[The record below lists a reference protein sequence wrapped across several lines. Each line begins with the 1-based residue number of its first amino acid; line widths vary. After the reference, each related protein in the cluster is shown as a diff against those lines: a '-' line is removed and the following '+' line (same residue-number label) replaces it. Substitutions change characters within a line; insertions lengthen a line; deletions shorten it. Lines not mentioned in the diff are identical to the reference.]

1 MDAEPNACGAGAWR
15 AVFVSHHL
23 VVERIEEALAN
34 AGLPPLSWYDVL
46 LTVAGAPEQRLRMF
60 EVAEGIVMSRSGL
73 TRLVDRIES
82 GGLLRRETCPN
93 DRRGTH
99 LALTPEGEA
108 MLERA
113 LPVYTAAIQE
123 HFLRHLADPGA
134 VETVLQPVIDAA
146 RAARKPC
153 TAECAAAEA
162 ADAARP
168 TDAARAIEAA
178 RAPETARATAEA
190 AA

>member
-1 MDAEPNACGAGAWR
+1 MDAEPNVCGAGAWR
-15 AVFVSHHL
+15 AVFVAHHL
-23 VVERIEEALAN
+23 VVERIEEALAD
-34 AGLPPLSWYDVL
+34 AALPPLSWYDVL
-46 LTVAGAPEQRLRMF
+46 LTVARAPDQRLRMF

-82 GGLLRRETCPN
+82 GGLLRRETCPS

-99 LALTPEGEA
+99 LALTEQGEE
-108 MLERA
+108 MLQRA

-134 VETVLQPVIDAA
+134 VETVLGPVIDAA
-146 RAARKPC
+146 RAARKRC

-162 ADAARP
+162 ADSAG
-168 TDAARAIEAA
+168 AARAIDAT
-178 RAPETARATAEA
+178 RAPKTARATAEA

>member
-1 MDAEPNACGAGAWR
+1 MTADPNARGADACGASAWR

-23 VVERIEEALAN
+23 VSERIEEALAD

-46 LTVAGAPEQRLRMF
+46 LTVAGAPGRRLRMF

-73 TRLVDRIES
+73 TRLVDRIER
-82 GGLLRRETCPN
+82 GGLLCRETCPS

-99 LALTPEGEA
+99 LALTEKGEVLLRQA
-108 MLERA
+108 A
-113 LPVYTAAIQE
+113 PVYTAAIQE
-123 HFLRHLADPGA
+123 HFLRHLADPA
-134 VETVLQPVIDAA
+134 TVETALQPVIDAA
-146 RAARKPC
+146 RAAGKPT

-162 ADAARP
+162 ADAA
-168 TDAARAIEAA
+168 AAVRAAS
-178 RAPETARATAEA
+178 EA

>member
-1 MDAEPNACGAGAWR
+1 MESANTACGAGAWR

-23 VVERIEEALAN
+23 VVERIEESLAE

-46 LTVAGAPEQRLRMF
+46 LTVAKAPDQRLRMF
-60 EVAEGIVMSRSGL
+60 EVADGIVMSRSGL

-82 GGLLRRETCPN
+82 SGYLRRETCPS

-99 LALTPEGEA
+99 LALTAEGEE
-108 MLERA
+108 LLQRA
-113 LPVYTAAIQE
+113 LPVYTAAVQQ
-123 HFLRHLADPGA
+123 HFLRHLPDAGA

-146 RAARKPC
+146 RASRKAC

-162 ADAARP
+162 AAASADAAP
-168 TDAARAIEAA
+168 V
-178 RAPETARATAEA
+178 TAGA

>member
-1 MDAEPNACGAGAWR
+1 MESANTPCGAGAWR
-15 AVFVSHHL
+15 AVFVSHHI
-23 VVERIEEALAN
+23 VVERIEESLAE

-46 LTVAGAPEQRLRMF
+46 LTVAKAPEQRLRMF

-82 GGLLRRETCPN
+82 NGYLRRESCPS

-99 LALTPEGEA
+99 LALTDEGAEL
-108 MLERA
+108 LERA
-113 LPVYTAAIQE
+113 LPVYSAAVQQ
-123 HFLRHLADPGA
+123 HFLRHLPDAGA

-162 ADAARP
+162 A
-168 TDAARAIEAA
+168 EAA
-178 RAPETARATAEA
+178 QATAGA
-190 AA
+190 LA